1 MSTNLSNAARFF
13 SDSDLK
19 KIKSMNKKARD
30 LLRDNV
36 RSHWWNISRYSI
48 ICDLIKSL
56 RLPMNSRVLELG
68 VGTGDLISALAF
80 SFKIGIDSFRYN
92 QPYHGFKFIQGDI
105 NFLPLKKESMDL
117 LLLLDVLE
125 HIQDDNRVITDC
137 FGLVKEKGKIIIC
150 VPAFKILWSDWDKAN
165 LHFRRYSRKA
175 LINILKESK
184 VKYRIIKSSYI
195 NFSFFPFILII
206 RVMQRVVKSL
216 MINYDSS
223 ATKKPINM
231 VNNIFTFIF
240 SSERYLLR
248 HISFPL
254 GSSYLCVLEKR

>member
-125 HIQDDNRVITDC
+125 HTNQH
-137 FGLVKEKGKIIIC
+137 EKVLKNIYAILKKDGILIMT
-150 VPAFKILWSDWDKAN
+150 VPAYEWLYSYWDRM
-165 LHFRRYSRKA
+165 LGHIRRYTIVGAKTVVRSA
-175 LINILKESK
+175 GFT
-184 VKYRIIKSSYI
+184 VAKSSYF
-195 NFSFFPFILII
+195 NSFILPLVIVFRLI
-206 RVMQRVVKSL
+206 KSMTRTKEKASDFISL
-216 MINYDSS
+216 PDSINAMFIYLSNIETILLHHMGIPFGLS
-223 ATKKPINM
+223 VLIVAKK
-231 VNNIFTFIF
+231 
-240 SSERYLLR
+240 
-248 HISFPL
+248 
-254 GSSYLCVLEKR
+254 